1 MRLSP
6 LSVPYRAAETVVRF
20 AWVVIISIVGGAGM
34 SPVGIPFA
42 VLAVAAVLLAAV
54 GYQVAFFQRFEYELT
69 DDTLDISAGVVSRR
83 EREIPYRR
91 IQNVDVRRNPVQRAL
106 GIAELRVET
115 AGGGE
120 TEASLRYLHAVTA
133 SQLQSELSRRKR
145 GDEEGTPDPKTREL
159 YAITTREL
167 ALLGVVGVDLRL
179 LSAGA
184 ALLPLVIPSVSRQFP
199 LASLAQTAPLVLAGL
214 ATVALVASG
223 IQAVTSYWGFRL
235 LDAGDEL
242 QYERGLLQQYAGT
255 IPLEKVQSVR
265 LSENVL
271 ARLVGHASVEV
282 ETAGYAPGEESG
294 SQSAVPLADRERAI
308 GLAREVEAYDE
319 TTLQHPPTR
328 ARTRYIARYTIVVAT
343 LAVGWVALLRFAP
356 FTIPGPIWGPLALLP
371 AVPVAAHVKWRNL
384 GYALLDDHVVT
395 RQGFWTRTTHVVP
408 YYRVQTLVES
418 ASIFQRRRD
427 LATLVIDT
435 AGSGGLTSRD
445 ARVLDV
451 GSATATDLR
460 ESVERRLDAALHAR
474 RSRQR
479 STDLTSSSFRESTK
493 PGDA

>member
-6 LSVPYRAAETVVRF
+6 LSIPYRATETVARF
-20 AWVVIISIVGGAGM
+20 AWVVVISIIGGAGM

-42 VLAVAAVLLAAV
+42 VLAVAGVLLAAV
-54 GYQVAFFQRFEYELT
+54 SYQIAFFQRFEYELT

-91 IQNVDVRRNPVQRAL
+91 VQNVDVSRNPIQRAL

-120 TEASLRYLHAVTA
+120 TEARLRYLDAATA
-133 SQLQSELSRRKR
+133 SDLQTELSRRKR
-145 GDEEGTPDPKTREL
+145 GDAEGTPEPATRDL
-159 YAITTREL
+159 YAITPREL

-179 LSAGA
+179 LTAGA
-184 ALLPLVIPSVSRQFP
+184 ALLPLVIPSVSRRFP

-214 ATVALVASG
+214 ATIALFASG
-223 IQAVTSYWGFRL
+223 VQAVTSYWGFRL
-235 LDAGDEL
+235 LDAGEEL

-255 IPLEKVQSVR
+255 IPREKVQSVR

-282 ETAGYAPGEESG
+282 ETAGYAPGEDGG
-294 SQSAVPLADRERAI
+294 SQAAVPLANRERAI
-308 GLAREVEAYDE
+308 ELAREVEAYEE

-328 ARTRYIARYTIVVAT
+328 ARTRYAARYLILVAV
-343 LAVGWVALLRFAP
+343 LAAGWVALRQVAP
-356 FTIPGPIWGPLALLP
+356 IEIPGPVWAPVTLLP
-371 AVPVAAHVKWRNL
+371 AVPVAAHLKWRNL

-395 RQGFWTRTTHVVP
+395 RQGFWTRTTHVIP

-418 ASIFQRRRD
+418 ASVFQRRRN
-427 LATLVIDT
+427 LATLIVDT

-445 ARVLDV
+445 ARALDV
-451 GSATATDLR
+451 GAETATELR
-460 ESVERRLDAALHAR
+460 EAVERRLKAALEAR
-474 RSRQR
+474 RLAVER
-479 STDLTSSSFRESTK
+479 
-493 PGDA
+493 A